1 LTGTGLELRVNELD
15 FDRNQVTVR
24 RGKGQKVIGYLGT
37 FDRLFGVPVTTRN
50 WNTMTAIARVLGKE
64 GSDRPGLENRAPEQ
78 LPNKRLQ
85 ASAHGVNR

>member
-1 LTGTGLELRVNELD
+1 
-15 FDRNQVTVR
+15 
-24 RGKGQKVIGYLGT
+24 
-37 FDRLFGVPVTTRN
+37 
-50 WNTMTAIARVLGKE
+50 MTAIARVLGKE